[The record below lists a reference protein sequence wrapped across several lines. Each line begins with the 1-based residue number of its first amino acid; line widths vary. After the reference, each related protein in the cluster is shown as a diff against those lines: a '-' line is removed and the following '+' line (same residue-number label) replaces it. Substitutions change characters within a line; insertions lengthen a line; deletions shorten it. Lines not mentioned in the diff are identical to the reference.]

1 MGRAFSLEIRPHA
14 CNLIG
19 SLAVTAPDSA
29 ARLWAPLAR
38 FSALEARLG
47 ERALARGRVAAG
59 LYEVLRFGVKQGWAC
74 LFGGALCGLMIVT
87 HLAYPAGAPVARYD
101 VLTLAAVAIQ
111 VAMLAFRLETS
122 EEARVILVFHAVG
135 TAMELY
141 KTQMGSWLY
150 PEPSLLRLGGVP
162 LFSGFL
168 YASVGSYL
176 ARAWR
181 LFDFRFTRHP
191 PLWAL
196 VVLSLAIYVYFF
208 TQHVVTDLRLG
219 LFAAAAGL
227 FGPSIIHFRV
237 WRVDRRMPLLLGLLL
252 VTLFIWL
259 AENIGTATRGW
270 IYPHQVAGWAAVSPQ
285 KFGSWFLLM
294 IISYTLVALV
304 SRPKAFATAGGSP
317 YAAIGAA
324 IDAGPARSTSP
335 PATAGSL
342 SANSHSE

>member
-1 MGRAFSLEIRPHA
+1 MPATLPGPR
-14 CNLIG
+14 
-19 SLAVTAPDSA
+19 PDSA

-47 ERALARGRVAAG
+47 DGARARGPVAAG
-59 LYEVLRFGVKQGWAC
+59 LYELLRFGVKQGWAC

-87 HLAYPAGAPVARYD
+87 YLAYPAGVTLARYD
-101 VLTLAAVAIQ
+101 CLTLAAVAIQ
-111 VAMLAFRLETS
+111 VAMLALRLETW
-122 EEARVILVFHAVG
+122 EEARVILVFHLVG

-150 PEPSLLRLGGVP
+150 PEPSWLRLGGVP

-176 ARAWR
+176 ARVWR

-191 PLWAL
+191 PLPAL
-196 VVLSLAIYVYFF
+196 VILSLAIYLNFF
-208 TQHVVTDLRLG
+208 TQHVVTDLRLV
-219 LFAAAAGL
+219 LFAAAAAL
-227 FGPSIIHFRV
+227 FGPAIVHFRV
-237 WRVDRRMPLLLGLLL
+237 WRVHRRMPLLLGLVL
-252 VTLFIWL
+252 VTLFIWI

-270 IYPHQVAGWAAVSPQ
+270 IYPHQAAGWAAVSPQ

-304 SRPKAFATAGGSP
+304 SRPKVFSKPFAPAGATPS
-317 YAAIGAA
+317 AA
-324 IDAGPARSTSP
+324 IDAGPARPTSP

-342 SANSHSE
+342 PE